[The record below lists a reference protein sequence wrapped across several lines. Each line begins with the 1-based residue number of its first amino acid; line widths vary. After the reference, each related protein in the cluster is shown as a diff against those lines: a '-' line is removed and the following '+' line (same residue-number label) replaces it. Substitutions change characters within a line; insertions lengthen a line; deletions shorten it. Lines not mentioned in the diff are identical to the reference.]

1 MSTKSQVLVGSDYK
15 LPLLEQAVCI
25 YNSQGE
31 DFYNLL
37 FEYLQTEG
45 KQNYIFTGP
54 DYILIGGVEEDD
66 EGKYW
71 HVAYAAHSN
80 PKKTLQ
86 LFFELAPFRLDRV
99 RFSRYHN
106 MDKLK
111 TYSWD
116 DILRISNYGKK
127 T

>member
-1 MSTKSQVLVGSDYK
+1 MSMKSQRLVGSDYK

-25 YNSQGE
+25 YNTQGE

-71 HVAYAAHSN
+71 HVAYASHRN
-80 PKKTLQ
+80 PKKTIRMFL
-86 LFFELAPFRLDRV
+86 ELAPFRLDRV
-99 RFSRYHN
+99 RFSRYHS

-111 TYSWD
+111 TYTWD
-116 DILRISNYGKK
+116 NLLRISNHGKK